1 MGLSCFTHSPAMLSG
16 RCPGA
21 GGSLQRRGPPPDQ
34 EEIDMLQQKRIA
46 ELPLLQAAKKNDV
59 SAIQKLLSCP
69 KTDLYGRGAV
79 GETALHVAALYDNL
93 EAAVALL
100 KAAPDLINEPMTST
114 LYEGETA
121 LHIAV
126 LNQNLNLVK
135 ELIRRGADV
144 ASPRASGTFFTHSA
158 YHLLYFGEHILS
170 FAACMGNV
178 EIVRLL
184 IESGAD
190 LRAQDSLGNTVL
202 HILVHQPN
210 KNVSCTMYDLILSY
224 DKGLRGLHVNKMQNK
239 AGFTP
244 FQLAAKEGNATMF
257 EHLVEK
263 MKKKQFC
270 FGPISYTLYDLTEI
284 DNWALEQSILK
295 LVSSSKRKEAC
306 RILDLPPMKELVNMK
321 WCKYG
326 RPYFCIL
333 AILYVLYMTCFSLVC
348 ANRPLKPRL
357 NLSSNPRD
365 MTLFIQKSLQESYE
379 TPADELRLV
388 GELISVVGAFGI
400 LIIKLPGLLRIR
412 DFRFFLD
419 TVAGGPFHLII
430 VIHGCLVLVILL
442 MRITN
447 TDNEVVP
454 MSSALVFGWC
464 YIMYF
469 ARGFEIVGPFTIM
482 LQKMMF
488 GDLLRFLCLML
499 LVVLG
504 FGTALYVAF
513 QTEDPNAMGMFYN
526 YPVSLYSTYQ
536 LLVLVLNS
544 PANYAVNLPVMY
556 TVVYI
561 AFALICNLL
570 MFNLFIAMM
579 SDTHWRFA
587 QERDELWRLQV
598 VATTVMLEQS
608 LPRFMWSRSGI
619 LGVDYGLDN
628 RRYICVEDL
637 DIHNKGETSLGKE
650 EDNLHHDEKN
660 EQPVNFLNK
669 SPKEERKE
677 DLEPFLQM
685 PYRRNISQRKSS
697 RGWQILR
704 SAPRELIQG
713 LANPTSDEE
722 DTYLI

>member
-1 MGLSCFTHSPAMLSG
+1 MGLRFYPHSPAML
-16 RCPGA
+16 PGLCC
-21 GGSLQRRGPPPDQ
+21 GDRGSLQRRGAPRDQ
-34 EEIDMLQQKRIA
+34 EEIDMLQQKRIS

-59 SAIQKLLSCP
+59 SAIQKLLSCRE
-69 KTDLYGRGAV
+69 TDLYGRGAV

-93 EAAVALL
+93 EAAVAIL
-100 KAAPDLINEPMTST
+100 KAAPDLINEPMTSQ

-135 ELIRRGADV
+135 ELIRRGANV
-144 ASPRASGTFFTHSA
+144 TSPRASGTFFTHSA
-158 YHLLYFGEHILS
+158 HHLIYFGEHTLS
-170 FAACMGNV
+170 FAACMGNA

-190 LRAQDSLGNTVL
+190 LRSQDSLGNTVL
-202 HILVHQPN
+202 HILVHQTN

-224 DKGLRGLHVNKMQNK
+224 DKGLSGQRIDKMQNK
-239 AGFTP
+239 AGLTP
-244 FQLAAKEGNATMF
+244 LQLAAKEGNATMF

-263 MKKKQFC
+263 MKKKLLS

-284 DNWALEQSILK
+284 DNWAFEQSILK

-321 WCKYG
+321 WYKYG

-333 AILYVLYMTCFSLVC
+333 AFLYVLYIICFSLVC

-365 MTLFIQKSLQESYE
+365 MTRYIQKSLQESYE
-379 TPADELRLV
+379 TPADDIRLV
-388 GELISVVGAFGI
+388 GELISVFGAFGI

-412 DFRFFLD
+412 DFRFFKD

-430 VIHGCLVLVILL
+430 VIHSCLVLVVLL
-442 MRITN
+442 MRVTN
-447 TDNEVVP
+447 TDGEVVP

-464 YIMYF
+464 YVMYF

-499 LVVLG
+499 VVVLG
-504 FGTALYVAF
+504 FGTALYIIF
-513 QTEDPNAMGMFYN
+513 QTEDPSQLGMFYS
-526 YPVSLYSTYQ
+526 YPVSLYTTYQ
-536 LLVLVLNS
+536 LLVLVVNS
-544 PANYAVNLPVMY
+544 PANYAVNLPMMFS
-556 TVVYI
+556 VVYL
-561 AFALICNLL
+561 AFTLICNLL

-608 LPRFMWSRSGI
+608 LPHFMWSRCGISGA
-619 LGVDYGLDN
+619 DYGLDN
-628 RRYICVEDL
+628 RRYICVEHL
-637 DIHNKGETSLGKE
+637 DISNKGETSLGE
-650 EDNLHHDEKN
+650 EKDNLHHNEKN
-660 EQPVNFLNK
+660 GQPVHILNET
-669 SPKEERKE
+669 PKEERKE
-677 DLEPFLQM
+677 DLERFFQM
-685 PYRRNISQRKSS
+685 PYRRNIAQRKSS

-704 SAPRELIQG
+704 STPRELIQG
-713 LANPTSDEE
+713 LTNPTFDEE
-722 DTYLI
+722 DTYFI